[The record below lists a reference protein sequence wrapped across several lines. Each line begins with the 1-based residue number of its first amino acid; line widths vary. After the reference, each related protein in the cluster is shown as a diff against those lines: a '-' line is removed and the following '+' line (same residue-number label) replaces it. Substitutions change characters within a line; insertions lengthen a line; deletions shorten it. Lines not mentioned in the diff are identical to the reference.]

1 MNSVIVI
8 QDNTAKTAT
17 LEVSNISIETKR
29 EDLIELFR
37 EYGKCHVRKSYY
49 STNAYVEFR
58 EAKDAQEAVSK
69 LNGYRFEG
77 SVLKVKE

>member
-8 QDNTAKTAT
+8 QDNKAKTVT
-17 LEVSNISIETKR
+17 LEVSNISIKTKR

-37 EYGKCHVRKSYY
+37 EYGECHVRKSYY
-49 STNAYVEFR
+49 STNAYVEFQD
-58 EAKDAQEAVSK
+58 AKDAQEAVSE

-77 SVLKVKE
+77 SVL